1 MLTKEET
8 KLLSTPADG
17 FPMLQAAS
25 AAWKHCGTCG
35 QRTLKING
43 ILRAAVLRY
52 RTNPKFI
59 EHCAS
64 LFKLPVT
71 ITGIVIR

>member
-1 MLTKEET
+1 MLTKEDE
-8 KLLSTPADG
+8 KLLSNPADG

-25 AAWKHCGTCG
+25 AAWKRCGTCG

-43 ILRAAVLRY
+43 LLRTAVLRY
-52 RTNPKFI
+52 RTKPEFVA
-59 EHCAS
+59 HCS
-64 LFKLPVT
+64 KLFKLPVT

>member
-1 MLTKEET
+1 MLTKEEI

-25 AAWKHCGTCG
+25 AAWKRCGTCG
-35 QRTLKING
+35 QRTLKVNG

-52 RTNPKFI
+52 RTDPKFKA
-59 EHCAS
+59 HCAS
-64 LFKLPVT
+64 LFKLPIS
-71 ITGIVIR
+71 ITGIVIN

>member
-1 MLTKEET
+1 MLTKEEI

-25 AAWKHCGTCG
+25 AAWKRCGTCG
-35 QRTLKING
+35 QHTLKVNG

-52 RTNPKFI
+52 RTDPKFKA
-59 EHCAS
+59 HCAS
-64 LFKLPVT
+64 LFKLPVS
-71 ITGIVIR
+71 ITGIVII

>member
-1 MLTKEET
+1 MLTKEEE
-8 KLLSTPADG
+8 KLLSNPADG

-25 AAWKHCGTCG
+25 AAWKRCGTCG

-43 ILRAAVLRY
+43 VLRTAVLRY
-52 RTNPKFI
+52 RLNPKFI
-59 EHCAS
+59 EHCRK

>member
-1 MLTKEET
+1 MLTKEEI
-8 KLLSTPADG
+8 KLLSNPADG

-25 AAWKHCGTCG
+25 AAWKRCGTCG

-43 ILRAAVLRY
+43 ILRTAVLRY
-52 RTNPKFI
+52 RLNPKFI
-59 EHCAS
+59 EHCGK